1 MRFLPGL
8 ALVLWAAGAAAAP
21 DADIEVPATPGQV
34 RAVTAESRFNHGQA
48 LARQND
54 WAGAEGA
61 YREAARLRPEFPEA
75 WNGLGYALRKQGR
88 LDESVQAY
96 REALRL
102 RPKYAQALEYLG
114 QAYVQLGRITEARDV
129 LARLRPLDRE
139 EAEELARAIAK
150 AARR

>member
-1 MRFLPGL
+1 MRLLLGL

-21 DADIEVPATPGQV
+21 DEDIEVPAGP
-34 RAVTAESRFNHGQA
+34 AESRFNHGQA

-61 YREAARLRPEFPEA
+61 YRDAARLRPELPEA

-88 LDESVQAY
+88 LDEAVQAY

-102 RPKYAQALEYLG
+102 RPEYPQALEYLG
-114 QAYVQLGRITEARDV
+114 QAYVQLGRIKEARDV

>member
-1 MRFLPGL
+1 MRLLLGL

-21 DADIEVPATPGQV
+21 DEDIEVPAGP
-34 RAVTAESRFNHGQA
+34 AESRFNHGQA

-61 YREAARLRPEFPEA
+61 YRDAARLRPELPEA

-88 LDESVQAY
+88 LDEAVQAY

-102 RPKYAQALEYLG
+102 RPKYPQALEYLG
-114 QAYVQLGRITEARDV
+114 QAYVQQGRITDARAV

>member
-1 MRFLPGL
+1 MRLLLGL

-21 DADIEVPATPGQV
+21 DEDIEVPAGP
-34 RAVTAESRFNHGQA
+34 AESRFNHGQA
-48 LARQND
+48 LALQND

-61 YREAARLRPEFPEA
+61 YRDAARLRPEFPEA

-88 LDESVQAY
+88 LDEAVQAY

-102 RPKYAQALEYLG
+102 RPKYPQALEYLG
-114 QAYVQLGRITEARDV
+114 QAYVQQGRITDARAV